1 MAAAFMSETYTSMS
15 TYYTSVDAIIKPA
28 VFSLLDGVGLHL
40 EPSCHLTSHLPLVS
54 SPTPVILSV
63 AAYLVIVSLGVLLS
77 SSKNSTTSSSSPSPS
92 SQTKRKDP
100 YWLAVVVLFHN
111 VFLVA
116 LSLYMCVRITYEAL
130 VVNKYNVWG
139 NAFKGEESERML
151 AHTIW
156 IFYVSKLYEFMDT
169 FIMLLK
175 GNLRQ
180 VSFLHVYHH
189 GTISFIWWAITFHA
203 PGGDAYFSAALN
215 SWVHVLMY
223 AYYFLAATLPKEPSV
238 RSRYLWWGKYLT
250 LFQMSQFAANFVQG
264 IYAYATGSYHS
275 GISALLVGYMV
286 SLLFLF
292 GNFFVQKHF
301 AGGKKKKSA

>member
-1 MAAAFMSETYTSMS
+1 MAAALMSETYTSMS
-15 TYYTSVDAIIKPA
+15 TYYTSVDNIIKPA

-77 SSKNSTTSSSSPSPS
+77 SSKKSSSSSSPSPS

-151 AHTIW
+151 A
-156 IFYVSKLYEFMDT
+156 
-169 FIMLLK
+169 
-175 GNLRQ
+175 
-180 VSFLHVYHH
+180 
-189 GTISFIWWAITFHA
+189 
-203 PGGDAYFSAALN
+203 
-215 SWVHVLMY
+215 
-223 AYYFLAATLPKEPSV
+223 
-238 RSRYLWWGKYLT
+238 
-250 LFQMSQFAANFVQG
+250 
-264 IYAYATGSYHS
+264 
-275 GISALLVGYMV
+275 
-286 SLLFLF
+286 
-292 GNFFVQKHF
+292 
-301 AGGKKKKSA
+301 